1 VVSAWKVLVESGVPD
16 GAVRPSPCRLD
27 RRRVREAIEDLA
39 RQLEALEPRQVEPL
53 LAWLRGWRHHW
64 RESFVTSLGA
74 EGESLIARL
83 EARAPDPNR
92 YLKLRRIAVENLSR
106 VL

>member
-1 VVSAWKVLVESGVPD
+1 VASGWEVLVQAGVPD
-16 GAVRPSPCRLD
+16 GALRPGPRGLD

-39 RQLEALEPRQVEPL
+39 RHLEALEPRQVEPL
-53 LAWLRGWRHHW
+53 LGWLRGWRHHW
-64 RESFVTSLGA
+64 RSSFVTSLGA

-83 EARAPDPNR
+83 EERAPDPNR

>member
-1 VVSAWKVLVESGVPD
+1 MSPAWEALLAAGVPD
-16 GAVRPSPCRLD
+16 GAIRPCPARLD
-27 RRRVREAIEDLA
+27 REAVGKAIRDLSRGRVAVG
-39 RQLEALEPRQVEPL
+39 PRQVEPL

-64 RESFVTSLGA
+64 PRSFSANLGA
-74 EGESLIARL
+74 EGERLIARL
-83 EARAPDPNR
+83 ETRNPDPDR

>member
-1 VVSAWKVLVESGVPD
+1 VASAWEVLVEAGLPD
-16 GAVRPSPCRLD
+16 GAVRPGPRSLD
-27 RRRVREAIEDLA
+27 RSRVREAIDDLA
-39 RQLEALEPRQVEPL
+39 RHPEALAANQIEPL

-64 RESFVTSLGA
+64 RSSFVTSLGA
-74 EGESLIARL
+74 GVEDLITRL
-83 EARAPDPNR
+83 EERGPDRNR